1 MSSLH
6 SALDPFFDIKFELMK
21 ILMVCL
27 GNICRSPLAQGILE
41 NKVSKHGLNWTVDSA
56 GTSGWH
62 SGEKPDSRSIEVAHK
77 HNIDISH
84 QRSRKVSG
92 YDLEIFDLIY
102 AMDASNYR
110 DLLSMSQSVEERE
123 KIRMILNESYPG
135 ENRNVPDPYHDDNG
149 FEEVFAMLDKACEE
163 IIQHALIAKH

>member
-1 MSSLH
+1 M
-6 SALDPFFDIKFELMK
+6 DPFFDLKFEFMK

-41 NKVSKHGLNWTVDSA
+41 NKLSKSGLNWTVDSA

-62 SGEKPDSRSIEVAHK
+62 SGDKPDPRSIQVAHK

-92 YDLEIFDLIY
+92 YDLEIFDVIY
-102 AMDASNYR
+102 AMDWSNYR
-110 DLLSMSQSVEERE
+110 DLMSMAQSVEEKE
-123 KIRMILNESYPG
+123 KIRLILNESYPG
-135 ENRNVPDPYHDDNG
+135 ENRDVPDPYNNDNG
-149 FEEVFAMLDKACEE
+149 FEEVFEMLDKACEE
-163 IIQHALIAKH
+163 IIHHALTAKTH